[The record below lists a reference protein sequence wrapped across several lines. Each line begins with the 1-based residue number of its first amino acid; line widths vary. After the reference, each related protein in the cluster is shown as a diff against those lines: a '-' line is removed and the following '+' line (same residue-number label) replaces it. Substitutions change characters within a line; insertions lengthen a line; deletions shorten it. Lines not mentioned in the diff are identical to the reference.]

1 MRSFVQRLRHKRH
14 RHNRMRRVR
23 SFVLLCTLA
32 AVVPLAP
39 RTQPDIESVRKLLS
53 DQVKAWNRG
62 DIEGFMKGY
71 WNSDST
77 VFVSGGNLSRGY
89 NQLLARYKQTYD
101 TREKM
106 GRLEFTDLAIRT
118 ISSRAAIVTGVFRL
132 YRSKDQ
138 PWGRF
143 TLVVEKK
150 PEGWRI
156 THDHTSSATD

>member
-1 MRSFVQRLRHKRH
+1 MHSFVQSLRHKQH

-32 AVVPLAP
+32 AVVPLAAQAQ
-39 RTQPDIESVRKLLS
+39 TEIENVGKLLS

-77 VFVSGGNLSRGY
+77 IFVSGGNLSRGY
-89 NQLLARYKQTYD
+89 NQLLARYKKTYD

-106 GRLEFTDLAIRT
+106 GKLDFTDLAIRT

-132 YRSKDQ
+132 YRSNDQ

-156 THDHTSSATD
+156 THDHTSSAAN